1 MTLTKEDVLE
11 KILVGRPVS
20 VVRCGDGEK
29 LILDCLS
36 STSAFRVASESVFR
50 RQTGYDPTLKELEEI
65 RENLISAYSSCDVLG
80 VPMQKN
86 LSKLSSHWTK
96 VVEVLNENVPKHTEV
111 YCSID
116 VAYEWLADG
125 SYDRLLQN
133 RKVLNYISCRD
144 LDEGFKR
151 KWNIGCV
158 NQNLIAPESKF
169 VSGYVGDVHYPTQF
183 NRIPR
188 WMDVVSERHPGTLLL
203 VGAGVIGKIYC
214 NWWRDRGGVAMD
226 IGAVADIWAGKVTRG
241 PERGLDK
248 DDPDTK
254 YKL

>member
-1 MTLTKEDVLE
+1 MTLTKEEVLE

-20 VVRCGDGEK
+20 VVRCGDGEGI
-29 LILDCLS
+29 ILNSQS
-36 STSAFRVASESVFR
+36 SYEAGRTAFEGVLR
-50 RQTGYDPTLKELEEI
+50 RQTGYWMTIKDLEEI
-65 RENLISAYSSCDVLG
+65 RENLISAYARCDVIG
-80 VPMQKN
+80 IPMHKQKTN
-86 LSKLSSHWTK
+86 SHWEN
-96 VVEVLNENVPKHTEV
+96 VVEILNANVEKHTDI
-111 YCSID
+111 YCNID
-116 VAYEWLADG
+116 VAYHWLQDG

-158 NQNLIAPESKF
+158 NQYLIAPEAKWT
-169 VSGYVGDVHYPTQF
+169 SGYQGDVHYPTQF
-183 NRIPR
+183 NKAAR
-188 WMDVVSERHPGTLLL
+188 WIEVVLERHPGSMLL

-214 NWWRDRGGVAMD
+214 NWWRDKGGIAIDVGGVMD
-226 IGAVADIWAGKVTRG
+226 IWYGKVTRG
-241 PERGLDK
+241 PQKGLDK